1 MLPDTLTEMF
11 ILLCLRLI
19 LRHITTRTA
28 NVTQL
33 RILGSMNDLPEGI
46 YSQFDQLC
54 FIAYKGTE
62 KEKIAF
68 TSNDL

>member
-1 MLPDTLTEMF
+1 
-11 ILLCLRLI
+11 
-19 LRHITTRTA
+19 
-28 NVTQL
+28 
-33 RILGSMNDLPEGI
+33 MNDLPEGI